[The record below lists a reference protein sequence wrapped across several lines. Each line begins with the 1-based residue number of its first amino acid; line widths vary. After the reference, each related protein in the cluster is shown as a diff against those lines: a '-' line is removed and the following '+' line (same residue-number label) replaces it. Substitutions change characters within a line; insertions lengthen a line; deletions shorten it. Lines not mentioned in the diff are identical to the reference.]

1 MEQKHPEGYQDT
13 EVMKKDIKNMSNFC
27 DELYMI
33 FNSTEEGMSEEQKKV
48 SEHYKTGIDQIRH
61 FLSMLGSQLI

>member
-48 SEHYKTGIDQIRH
+48 SEHYKEGIGQIRH